1 MSDPTWILD
10 FFASVMLAVSAYCAT
25 RLAVVRR
32 LHRTLHGDVN
42 VAHVVMG
49 VAMAGMLAPA
59 LNLLG
64 NTAWE
69 VLFAGLAAWFTAK
82 SALFIAR
89 HGLRG
94 RSSDHTHGVSHYLT
108 HLVMSCAM
116 LYMYLG
122 GVSITTAHATGMVMA
137 PPAGTADLVALPLFF
152 IVVLAATAVAAR
164 RRARPVQPG
173 PGGGRGR
180 RRHDRWARIGRWR
193 RGPALAGPASRD
205 GMSHRRVRG
214 HGVHARADALRA
226 ALRSRARQSRQGAID
241 GERS

>member
-152 IVVLAATAVAAR
+152 IVVLAATAVADVDALGR
-164 RRARPVQPG
+164 FSPVRVAAVAG
-173 PGGGRGR
+173 GVTTGGLASAGGGEDR
-180 RRHDRWARIGRWR
+180 RW
-193 RGPALAGPASRD
+193 LAPRLEMGCHIAVCVA
-205 GMSHRRVRG
+205 MAFMLV
-214 HGVHARADALRA
+214 LM
-226 ALRSRARQSRQGAID
+226 L
-241 GERS
+241 